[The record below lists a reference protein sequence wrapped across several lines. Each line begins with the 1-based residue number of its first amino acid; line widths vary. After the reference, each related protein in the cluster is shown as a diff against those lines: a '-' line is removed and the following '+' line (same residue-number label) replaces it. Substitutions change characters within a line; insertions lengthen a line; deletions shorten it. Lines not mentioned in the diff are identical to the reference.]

1 MVQPHRHQGFNMGVS
16 QLSPLNAG
24 RNMVSGQYQESDS
37 VSHGYD
43 FQRMLQ
49 QHLSDGGST
58 PYRSNLQNIQETEND
73 EDITQNQQSP
83 SQAANRSSSLTNNMC
98 SSFTGIS
105 HREGPIDVSHDRGLL
120 HSLYDQAGGYEPLSS
135 DLLTA
140 DMCLST
146 LYLHELYHR
155 QNRRRGV
162 RSQSSQHHV
171 WQLPHQQ
178 PPSHEIQSSFTP
190 AALTTNTGTQQST
203 PPAEKTPLLFPKR
216 T

>member
-1 MVQPHRHQGFNMGVS
+1 MGIS
-16 QLSPLNAG
+16 QLSPFNAG
-24 RNMVSGQYQESDS
+24 RNMTSAHYPDTES

-58 PYRSNLQNIQETEND
+58 PYRSNLQNIQEQEND
-73 EDITQNQQSP
+73 EEAGMHRENAG
-83 SQAANRSSSLTNNMC
+83 QATHRDSSLPNPMC
-98 SSFTGIS
+98 TSFSGIS
-105 HREGPIDVSHDRGLL
+105 HLEGPIEITHDRGLL
-120 HSLYDQAGGYEPLSS
+120 HSLYDQAGGNEPVSS
-135 DLLTA
+135 ELITA

-155 QNRRRGV
+155 QNKRRGV
-162 RSQSSQHHV
+162 RSQSSQHHS

-178 PPSHEIQSSFTP
+178 PSSHEPPLQRSFTP
-190 AALTTNTGTQQST
+190 ATTSANVQST
-203 PPAEKTPLLFPKR
+203 TVAEKTPLLYPKK